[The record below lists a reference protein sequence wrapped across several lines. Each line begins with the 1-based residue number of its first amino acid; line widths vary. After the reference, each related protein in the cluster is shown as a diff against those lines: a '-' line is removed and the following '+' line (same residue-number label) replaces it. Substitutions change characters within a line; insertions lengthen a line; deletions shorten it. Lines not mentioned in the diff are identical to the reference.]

1 MNPSLPLSLLFSL
14 FLCLP
19 AWSAPQ
25 DDPAPSGNFE
35 TVKTPTPAYARYQEV
50 FHETRRLRDA
60 RDTAGLEA
68 LAASLRSEAAT
79 LDDSASLI
87 SRFYNAAV
95 NVPEEEPAQ
104 SEAMAFYEKW
114 AADQPGSITAQI
126 CLARALTSHAWNARG
141 SGYANTVS
149 DEGWKL
155 FADRLARA
163 WDVLKAARSLPAKC
177 PGWFSTA
184 QTVALGQG
192 WSRDDYMAMV
202 DQAIAD
208 YPAYGEF
215 YTNTCYWLT
224 PRWYGER
231 GDFEKWLALRADSY
245 PPADRDRQYARF
257 VWLADRMPV
266 SGEIVFSPDRLDW
279 DRTRHGFELWLQDD
293 PGNLLV
299 RSEYVRLAVLAGDRV
314 TAREQLSLIGPKFLP
329 AIWKKDT
336 FEKVWLYAFKDG
348 ANPLLAVPKKSPR
361 PRLDPGT
368 VERVRL
374 VFHLSARAIGGFLAG
389 LLLLLLA
396 IQRRCVGLGIAAL
409 FTSIAIA
416 VPLGTAA
423 TILPAL
429 GLWLLLRRRPSP
441 FADVTRTPSGWLTLV
456 GIAGLI
462 VFNFALQIGATIF
475 AVITLKFAEPA
486 LHGDALLASL
496 FSQPDFLLGIINAS
510 WLTVLLL
517 LVICLPQSS
526 AGWRARLG
534 LLPTPLLPGIAWAA
548 GGTFLMLLVGFL
560 LDFIADDTSRRAME
574 LIAICS
580 RNPLLF
586 LLAFV
591 IAAPVFEE
599 LVFRGYLI
607 SSWLHKIGL
616 WPTLLASSL
625 IFALCHLQ
633 YGWTGLL
640 YVFLLGLSLAFIRIR
655 TGSIYP
661 GIALHAAANFAFCL
675 QVFFSTP
682 S

>member
-1 MNPSLPLSLLFSL
+1 MNPSLPLALLFSA

-50 FHETRRLRDA
+50 FRETRRLRDA

-68 LAASLRSEAAT
+68 LAASLRSEAAI

-126 CLARALTSHAWNARG
+126 CLADALTSYAWNARG

-155 FADRLARA
+155 FTDRLARA
-163 WDVLKAARSLPAKC
+163 WDILKTARSLPAKC
-177 PGWFSTA
+177 PGWFSAA

-279 DRTRHGFELWLQDD
+279 DRTRHGFDLWLKDD

-299 RSEYVRLAVLAGDRV
+299 RSEYARLAVLANDRV

-329 AIWKKDT
+329 AMWKKDR
-336 FEKVWLYAFKDG
+336 FEAVWAYAFDDG
-348 ANPLLAVPKKSPR
+348 VNPLLAAPKKSPR

-368 VERVRL
+368 VEKVRL
-374 VFHLSARAIGGFLAG
+374 VLHFSARALGGFLAG

-396 IQRRCVGLGIAAL
+396 IQRRRVGVGIAA
-409 FTSIAIA
+409 FFASIAIA
-416 VPLGTAA
+416 LPLGTAA
-423 TILPAL
+423 TMLPAV
-429 GLWLLLRRRPSP
+429 GLWLLLRRQPSP
-441 FADVTRTPSGWLTLV
+441 FANVTRAPSGWLTLA
-456 GIAGLI
+456 GIAGLVI
-462 VFNFALQIGATIF
+462 FDFALQIGATTF
-475 AVITLKFAEPA
+475 SVISLKLAQPA
-486 LHGDALLASL
+486 LHGDDLLASL
-496 FSQPDFLLGIINAS
+496 FSQQDFLLGIINTS
-510 WLTVLLL
+510 WLTALLL
-517 LVICLPQSS
+517 LLICLPQSLS
-526 AGWRARLG
+526 SWRARLG
-534 LLPTPLLPGIAWAA
+534 LLPAPLIPGIVWTIA
-548 GGTFLMLLVGFL
+548 GTFLMLLIGFL
-560 LDFIADDTSRRAME
+560 LDFVADDTSRRAME
-574 LIAICS
+574 LLAMCS
-580 RNPLLF
+580 QHPFLF
-586 LLAFV
+586 LLALV
-591 IAAPVFEE
+591 IVAPVFEE
-599 LVFRGYLI
+599 IVFRGYLI
-607 SSWLHKIGL
+607 SGWLHKIGF
-616 WPTLLASSL
+616 WPTLLSSSL
-625 IFALCHLQ
+625 IFALCHIQ

-640 YVFLLGLSLAFIRIR
+640 YIFLLGLALAVIRIR

-661 GIALHAAANFAFCL
+661 GIALHAVTNLAVCL
-675 QVFFSTP
+675 QVFFFP